1 MAMKEQTFEVPAIP
15 DSIEAFLA
23 LRDGLASTPHG
34 GAVVYVVTLNVYAED
49 ESLGQEALTIAVDR
63 GELTDGPKG
72 YKGKQLS
79 NRWLQALR
87 ERIRG
92 RPYVARSYI
101 QGTSPEGKYALPA
114 APLQVAI
121 REQPNDVK
129 DETAKVFV
137 HSFQRPWSQMT
148 LATIPMGW
156 SMRAATTM
164 AMVLQKRTTTAMT
177 PIPTFTQPPSSIVT
191 VSTTTATA

>member
-34 GAVVYVVTLNVYAED
+34 GAVVYVVALNVYAED

-137 HSFQRPWSQMT
+137 HSTGADSPRP
-148 LATIPMGW
+148 L
-156 SMRAATTM
+156 
-164 AMVLQKRTTTAMT
+164 VLVKNNRGLWKTKTASSLET
-177 PIPTFTQPPSSIVT
+177 GVRPPVE
-191 VSTTTATA
+191 VVDDDF